1 MAWLEYGGRL
11 RRLPEGETI
20 VGGSPQAALPV
31 ADADLLPRHF
41 VVRVAGDDVYLR
53 VWSADTVVA
62 LNGRQLGADECR
74 LDDGDT
80 ISAGSVHFHIW
91 RNEPELNPV
100 TIEPSDRRPPKAH
113 LIDTRENVAYPLDR
127 LSTNIGRSSAN
138 VIRVKDPTASRF
150 HAQVRREAGGFAL
163 HSVGSSGTR
172 VNGRRVGTPQL
183 LDDGDE
189 IEIAFT
195 TLRYTRATP
204 PEGVTIVARS
214 AGDNTAAAERPTIVR
229 DRASL
234 RRLGS
239 AAARHGLGRTG
250 LLVAALLLVIAVAA
264 IIKAARG

>member
-11 RRLPEGETI
+11 RRLAEGETV
-20 VGGSPQAALPV
+20 VGAAPQAGLPV

-41 VVRVAGDDVYLR
+41 VVRVAGDEVYIR
-53 VWSADTVVA
+53 IWSTDTVVA
-62 LNGRQLGADECR
+62 LNGRQMAADEYR

-91 RNEPELNPV
+91 RNEPELNSV
-100 TIEPSDRRPPKAH
+100 TIEATDNRLPKAH
-113 LIDTRENVAYPLDR
+113 LVDTRDNVAYPLDR

-172 VNGRRVGTPQL
+172 INGRRVGNPQI

-189 IEIAFT
+189 IEIAYT

-204 PEGVTIVARS
+204 PEGVTVVARS
-214 AGDNTAAAERPTIVR
+214 GGDPGAAAERPTLVR

-239 AAARHGLGRTG
+239 VAARHGLGIPG
-250 LLVAALLLVIAVAA
+250 LAMVLVLLVIAMLA
-264 IIKAARG
+264 IIKAAR